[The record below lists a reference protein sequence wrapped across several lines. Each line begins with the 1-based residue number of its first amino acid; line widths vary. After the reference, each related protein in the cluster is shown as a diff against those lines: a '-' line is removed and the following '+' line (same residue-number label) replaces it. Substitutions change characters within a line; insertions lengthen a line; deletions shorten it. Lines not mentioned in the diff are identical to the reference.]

1 MSIKP
6 LLPLID
12 ALHQRILTIPQA
24 LEQRHQ
30 TSAITEELYR
40 WCEREHSALSTE
52 AKIGRIAYKSSGK
65 MRNARVDA
73 FVRTEMGALYAIEVD
88 RTNKTWSVDKL
99 LHCFSQY
106 EAIPVW
112 IRWRGEIVGHLPES
126 IYVVD
131 ISPEGYSKWLSAIRK
146 DVEAARETPKKKIY
160 SVAAIRDKYPHAY
173 QKWEDNDEI
182 CLRRLYS
189 QGVKNAQIARTLGR
203 QPSATRIRIKRL
215 LSKEG
220 LKVLPKDSNT

>member
-73 FVRTEMGALYAIEVD
+73 FVRTEVGALYAIEVD

-126 IYVVD
+126 IYAVD
-131 ISPEGYSKWLSAIRK
+131 ISPEGYSSDNIRTSFPNTNGA
-146 DVEAARETPKKKIY
+146 DPVECVFRWKRFMGSTF
-160 SVAAIRDKYPHAY
+160 
-173 QKWEDNDEI
+173 DEV
-182 CLRRLYS
+182 
-189 QGVKNAQIARTLGR
+189 GGPPN
-203 QPSATRIRIKRL
+203 
-215 LSKEG
+215 
-220 LKVLPKDSNT
+220 